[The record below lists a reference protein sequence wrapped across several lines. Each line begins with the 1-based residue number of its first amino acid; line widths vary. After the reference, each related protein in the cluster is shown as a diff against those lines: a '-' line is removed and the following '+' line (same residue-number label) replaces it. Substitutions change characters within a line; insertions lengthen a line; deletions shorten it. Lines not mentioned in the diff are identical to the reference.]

1 MSIEEK
7 SVFYSVI
14 GILRNEYPKK
24 DLNMIGGMDGD
35 EFVTINDEIQFN
47 TKGYN
52 LLYNLKRLCD
62 VLQDE
67 LI

>member
-1 MSIEEK
+1 MSIEQK

-47 TKGYN
+47 TNGYN

-67 LI
+67 LL

>member
-24 DLNMIGGMDGD
+24 DLNMIGGSDGD
-35 EFVTINDEIQFN
+35 EFVSVNNEIQFN

-67 LI
+67 LL

>member
-7 SVFYSVI
+7 SLFYSVI
-14 GILRNEYPKK
+14 GKLREEYPKK

-35 EFVTINDEIQFN
+35 EFVTINDEIKFN
-47 TKGYN
+47 TNGYN

>member
-24 DLNMIGGMDGD
+24 DLNMIGGRDGD
-35 EFVTINDEIQFN
+35 EFVAINNEIQLN
-47 TKGYN
+47 PNRYN

-62 VLQDE
+62 ALQDE
-67 LI
+67 LL

>member
-35 EFVTINDEIQFN
+35 EFVTINNEIQFN

-52 LLYNLKRLCD
+52 ILYNLKRLCD

-67 LI
+67 LL

>member
-47 TKGYN
+47 TNGYN
-52 LLYNLKRLCD
+52 LLYNMKRLCD

-67 LI
+67 LL

>member
-24 DLNMIGGMDGD
+24 DLNMIGGRYGD
-35 EFVTINDEIQFN
+35 EFVTINNEIQFN
-47 TKGYN
+47 TNGYN

>member
-47 TKGYN
+47 TNGYN

>member
-24 DLNMIGGMDGD
+24 YLNMIGGMDGD

-47 TKGYN
+47 AKGYN

-67 LI
+67 LL

>member
-1 MSIEEK
+1 MSIEEN

-14 GILRNEYPKK
+14 GTLRNEYPKK
-24 DLNMIGGMDGD
+24 DLNMIGGRDGD
-35 EFVTINDEIQFN
+35 EFVAVNNEIQFN
-47 TKGYN
+47 TNGYN

-67 LI
+67 LL

>member
-1 MSIEEK
+1 
-7 SVFYSVI
+7 
-14 GILRNEYPKK
+14 
-24 DLNMIGGMDGD
+24 MIGGSDGD

-52 LLYNLKRLCD
+52 LLYNLKRLCY

>member
-7 SVFYSVI
+7 SLFYSVI
-14 GILRNEYPKK
+14 GKLREEYPKK
-24 DLNMIGGMDGD
+24 DLNMIGGRDGD

-62 VLQDE
+62 CLKSE
-67 LI
+67 LM

>member
-1 MSIEEK
+1 MSIEQK

-35 EFVTINDEIQFN
+35 EFVTINDEIKFN

-67 LI
+67 LL

>member
-24 DLNMIGGMDGD
+24 DLNMIGGRDGD
-35 EFVTINDEIQFN
+35 EFVTIQNEIKFN
-47 TKGYN
+47 TNGFN

-62 VLQDE
+62 CLEDE

>member
-14 GILRNEYPKK
+14 GIFRNEYHKK
-24 DLNMIGGMDGD
+24 DLNMIGGRDGD
-35 EFVTINDEIQFN
+35 EFVTINNEIQFN

-67 LI
+67 LL

>member
-24 DLNMIGGMDGD
+24 DLNMIGGSDGD

-67 LI
+67 LL

>member
-35 EFVTINDEIQFN
+35 EFVSVNDEIQFN

-67 LI
+67 LL

>member
-35 EFVTINDEIQFN
+35 EFVTINNEIQFN

-67 LI
+67 LL

>member
-1 MSIEEK
+1 MKKKKK

-24 DLNMIGGMDGD
+24 DLNMIGGRDGD
-35 EFVTINDEIQFN
+35 EFVAVNNEIQFN

-67 LI
+67 LL

>member
-47 TKGYN
+47 TNGYN
-52 LLYNLKRLCD
+52 FLYNLKRLCD

-67 LI
+67 LL

>member
-24 DLNMIGGMDGD
+24 YLNMIGGRDGD

-47 TKGYN
+47 TKEYN

-67 LI
+67 LL

>member
-35 EFVTINDEIQFN
+35 EFVSVNNEIQFN

-67 LI
+67 LL

>member
-47 TKGYN
+47 TNGYN

-67 LI
+67 LL

>member
-24 DLNMIGGMDGD
+24 DLNMIGDRDGD

-47 TKGYN
+47 TNGYN

-67 LI
+67 LL

>member
-67 LI
+67 LL

>member
-14 GILRNEYPKK
+14 GKLREQYPKK
-24 DLNMIGGMDGD
+24 DINMVGGTNGD
-35 EFVTINDEIQFN
+35 EFVTIQNEIKFN
-47 TKGYN
+47 TNGFN

-62 VLQDE
+62 CLEDE

>member
-35 EFVTINDEIQFN
+35 EFVTINNEIQFN
-47 TKGYN
+47 TNGYN

-67 LI
+67 LL

>member
-24 DLNMIGGMDGD
+24 YLNMIGGMDGD

-67 LI
+67 LL